1 MSPATPR
8 RIGPSALAL
17 VLAAAL
23 LPAGAAAQEA
33 PPYGVLRPVEGG
45 TEITV
50 PALWAG
56 RKADGTPVGGMEAAE
71 VRAVQTGDTFFRVDL
86 SKAEEQGGGPSWL
99 AASASAAFVSTLYS
113 GADPAELDLFFEITG
128 PIDGPS
134 AGAVLTI
141 GALAVQLGV
150 PLRAGVTMTGTIS
163 PDGSVGPVGGV
174 PTKIESAAAA
184 GFTTVIIPAANR
196 MGYPGDAQEP
206 VDLVTW
212 GAERG
217 VTVIPV
223 TDLATAWQVFTGTD
237 LVPAVRGPYVPS
249 ASVAIAGRHTAARLL
264 RRVEALRADWPADV
278 PLPDP
283 AIDAEIAEVGD
294 ALVAR
299 DFPLAYG
306 LGVDALI
313 RLARADGRRQVEG
326 WIAEGGTDRAIEGLT
341 AWLTDIDARAEEQIA
356 FYADVTGLGLAQQ
369 VSVPAALGW
378 VTYAQAVA
386 AGLLP
391 ALPSFTDPE
400 LLAEVGAIAGEQA
413 VSVDA
418 IFPDTIVSI
427 VSMDEEPY
435 RDPALTVPF
444 LAAYTQFLVA
454 AGDANLGYVED
465 VFGFPLTP
473 ENLAGRASAL
483 ERAAVAL
490 ADRTHVESEPGATLT
505 DEVARA
511 ARAMSYFV
519 ITSTLVASAQAY
531 GMDGFGIGEDP
542 ADVQARESFRA
553 SLANARSTVA
563 AYSGALVE
571 AGIDPGYSAWSAQWG
586 TSIADRLAGT
596 PREAAGAVLALNE
609 LWYDAITVLMLHAI
623 ATD

>member
-1 MSPATPR
+1 MSRAAR
-8 RIGPSALAL
+8 RPLVHVALAL
-17 VLAAAL
+17 VLAAAC
-23 LPAGAAAQEA
+23 LPAGAAAQDA
-33 PPYGVLRPVEGG
+33 PPSGVLRPVDGG

-56 RKADGTPVGGMEAAE
+56 RKSDGTPVGGMEAAE
-71 VRAVQTGDTFFRVDL
+71 VRAVRTGDTFFRVDL
-86 SKAEEQGGGPSWL
+86 SAAEADGGGPSWL

-113 GADPAELDLFFEITG
+113 GGDPAEIDLFFDITG

-141 GALAVQLGV
+141 GALAAQLGV
-150 PLRAGVTMTGTIS
+150 PLRPGVTMTGTIS

-184 GFTTVIIPAANR
+184 GFTTVLIPAANR
-196 MGYPGDAQEP
+196 MGYPADAQDP
-206 VDLVTW
+206 VDLVPW

-249 ASVAIAGRHTAARLL
+249 ASVEIAGRHTAGRLL
-264 RRVEALRADWPADV
+264 RRVETLRAAWPADL
-278 PLPDP
+278 PLPEP
-283 AIDAEIAEVGD
+283 AIDAEIAD
-294 ALVAR
+294 IHAALAAR

-313 RLARADGRRQVEG
+313 RLARADGRRQVDA
-326 WIAEGGTDRAIEGLT
+326 WIAEGGTARAVEGLAT
-341 AWLTDIDARAEEQIA
+341 WLGSLDARAEEQTA

-386 AGLLP
+386 EGLLP
-391 ALPSFTDPE
+391 VLPTFTD
-400 LLAEVGAIAGEQA
+400 AETLGEIGAIAGEQA
-413 VSVDA
+413 VSIDS

-427 VSMDEEPY
+427 VAMDEEPY

-454 AGDANLGYVED
+454 AGDANMGYVED
-465 VFGFPLTP
+465 VFGYPLTP
-473 ENLAGRASAL
+473 ENLAGRTAAL

-490 ADRTHVESEPGATLT
+490 ADRTDAEPTPGATLT

-519 ITSTLVASAQAY
+519 ISSTLVSGAQAY
-531 GMDGFGIGEDP
+531 GLDGFGIGEDP
-542 ADVQARESFRA
+542 GEAQTRESFRA

-563 AYSGALVE
+563 AYSGALVD

-586 TSIADRLAGT
+586 TSVADALAGT

-609 LWYDAITVLMLHAI
+609 LWYDAITVLMLHAV